1 MTQQMPTL
9 HSHYQNMKRVDRN
22 IRYLVL
28 DFCSRNIGRPFS
40 LIELELFVMGERKV
54 TPGSPGRILRLLK
67 QERLINYQQLSRHK
81 SRYQITYMR
90 GFSHQTAI
98 VF

>member
-1 MTQQMPTL
+1 MTQQMPSL
-9 HSHYQNMKRVDRN
+9 QSHYANMKRVDRN
-22 IRYLVL
+22 IRHIVL
-28 DFCSRNIGRPFS
+28 DFCSRNVGRPFS
-40 LIELELFVMGERKV
+40 LIELEIFVMNERKI

-67 QERLINYQQLSRHK
+67 QERVINYQQLSRHK
-81 SRYQITYMR
+81 SKYQITYIR